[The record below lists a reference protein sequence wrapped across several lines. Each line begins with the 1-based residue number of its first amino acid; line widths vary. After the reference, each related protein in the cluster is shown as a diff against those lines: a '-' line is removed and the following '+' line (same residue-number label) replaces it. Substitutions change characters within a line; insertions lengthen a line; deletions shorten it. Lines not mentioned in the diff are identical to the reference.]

1 MFRHG
6 RSILFYIMKG
16 KKIINNLK
24 EDGIPTAIYYLKPL
38 HLQTAFS
45 HLGYGEGAFPVVE
58 KVA

>member
-1 MFRHG
+1 
-6 RSILFYIMKG
+6 MKG